1 MEDPGEK
8 VSIAHLSI
16 DKIKRAREI
25 LSEHYQSAQKLK
37 EHYNILTG
45 STTDLDK
52 DMIQRLKSLGYLK

>member
-1 MEDPGEK
+1 
-8 VSIAHLSI
+8 LSI
-16 DKIKRAREI
+16 DKIKQAREI
-25 LSEHYQSAQKLK
+25 LSEHHQSAQKLK